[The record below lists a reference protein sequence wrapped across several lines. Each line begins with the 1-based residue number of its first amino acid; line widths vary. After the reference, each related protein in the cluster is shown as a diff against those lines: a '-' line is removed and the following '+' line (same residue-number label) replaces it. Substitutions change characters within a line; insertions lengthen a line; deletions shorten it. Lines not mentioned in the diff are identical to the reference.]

1 MYFEFGGDYYSVDD
15 GYWSDTMDCYIPIG
29 EAVKYKNDWVTQ
41 EYLNNLEQEELEDAA

>member
-1 MYFEFGGDYYSVDD
+1 MYFRFGDDYYSVDD
-15 GYWSDTMDCYIPIG
+15 GYRSDTMDCYIPIS